1 MKTVQV
7 KLKENSY
14 DIYIDDNLDEAVKN
28 FFVQSK
34 FSRTAFIVSDTN
46 VGVLYG
52 GKTADILKKAGFAV
66 TMTFIEAGEMSKS
79 WDMAMQ
85 LYTKAIEAG
94 LDRKSPIIALGGG
107 VVGDI
112 TGFIAATYMRGVPFI
127 QIPTSLLAHVD
138 SSVGGKVA
146 INHSLGKNLIGAFY
160 QPKAVFAE
168 LDMLKTLPPR
178 EIAAGLAEI
187 IKYGLIYDEKF
198 FDYIEKNSEG
208 IFSLDNNIITN
219 IIARSCEIKADV
231 VSKDE
236 KENGLRAILNF
247 GHTLGHAIER
257 ETKYTQYNHGEAV
270 AIGMVGAAVI
280 SRELGLINQD
290 IVKRICQVLHK
301 CRLPQKCSNCS
312 EDGIYNDLFHDK
324 KTIGGKINW
333 VLLDKIGRVHV
344 DNNVSEN
351 IVRRAIK
358 YILE

>member
-1 MKTVQV
+1 
-7 KLKENSY
+7 
-14 DIYIDDNLDEAVKN
+14 
-28 FFVQSK
+28 
-34 FSRTAFIVSDTN
+34 
-46 VGVLYG
+46 
-52 GKTADILKKAGFAV
+52 
-66 TMTFIEAGEMSKS
+66 
-79 WDMAMQ
+79 MQ
-85 LYTKAIEAG
+85 ARSAEW
-94 LDRKSPIIALGGG
+94 
-107 VVGDI
+107 
-112 TGFIAATYMRGVPFI
+112 TYQHLV
-127 QIPTSLLAHVD
+127 SLLWQQ
-138 SSVGGKVA
+138 KVCSF
-146 INHSLGKNLIGAFY
+146 HFPFY
-160 QPKAVFAE
+160 K
-168 LDMLKTLPPR
+168 
-178 EIAAGLAEI
+178 
-187 IKYGLIYDEKF
+187 
-198 FDYIEKNSEG
+198 
-208 IFSLDNNIITN
+208 DN
-219 IIARSCEIKADV
+219 ADRIKALDPDALEHMIYVSCNIKREV
-231 VSKDE
+231 VENDPKE
-236 KENGLRAILNF
+236 KGERALLNF